1 MGRQWVGLWMCA
13 AVALASD
20 GPRLGAAAFTVEGT
34 VGHVRRHN
42 PDLAAARMAIAEA
55 RGRRR
60 QAGRLANPELETAI
74 YPNVVGREG
83 FLTFELNQRL
93 PLTGRLRLEK
103 SITETQI
110 RVAEA
115 EVGEL
120 ERTLAGSAA
129 VTAVELGMLER
140 EQALRERQLSNSREL
155 RAAASRAAAAA
166 EGSTIEADQFA
177 VEAEQ
182 LEVQR
187 MQLEAERAAL
197 EGRLRPLLGL
207 AASEPVR
214 VDLDPLEGPATPGAP
229 AAAAVRSDQRVA
241 LERRRS
247 AELSV
252 ALARAQRWQDIGVGV
267 VGQGQRVLDQPTGLR
282 DESFVGLQVSVPLPL
297 WNRNEGRIE
306 EAKATLGRADR
317 ELEAVE
323 LRIKSEVAAAEAQV
337 RIAESVFSRVTTQ
350 LLPSARR
357 VEDALERLRP
367 TGQAT
372 VTEVLRAR
380 ERRLLAESAGIE
392 AERSLRRARVQWMT
406 ATGAILPLNQP

>member
-1 MGRQWVGLWMCA
+1 
-13 AVALASD
+13 
-20 GPRLGAAAFTVEGT
+20 
-34 VGHVRRHN
+34 
-42 PDLAAARMAIAEA
+42 
-55 RGRRR
+55 
-60 QAGRLANPELETAI
+60 
-74 YPNVVGREG
+74 
-83 FLTFELNQRL
+83 
-93 PLTGRLRLEK
+93 
-103 SITETQI
+103 
-110 RVAEA
+110 
-115 EVGEL
+115 
-120 ERTLAGSAA
+120 
-129 VTAVELGMLER
+129 
-140 EQALRERQLSNSREL
+140 
-155 RAAASRAAAAA
+155 
-166 EGSTIEADQFA
+166 
-177 VEAEQ
+177 
-182 LEVQR
+182 
-187 MQLEAERAAL
+187 
-197 EGRLRPLLGL
+197 
-207 AASEPVR
+207 
-214 VDLDPLEGPATPGAP
+214 
-229 AAAAVRSDQRVA
+229 VA